1 MRTYC
6 AYCLQTCALS
16 TRLNNNRSIRFVS
29 KPPLMDFVHLQG
41 GGRRRRERERKKKG
55 RGVVNKSLVIGL
67 WDQQWLVSVI
77 AIQRAY
83 DRGSF
88 FFFFFVVE
96 KSRLFLRNET
106 VLGKRM
112 TNKGAT
118 DKWHDRENWPQ
129 TNDFSFL
136 FFLIKFSTYR
146 VHASLFKSLK
156 FETII
161 RAYDFVGYCIKINIE
176 NWKDDCS
183 R

>member
-1 MRTYC
+1 MSIYINNWLLRTYC
-6 AYCLQTCALS
+6 AHCLQTCALS

-88 FFFFFVVE
+88 FFFFRGRKV
-96 KSRLFLRNET
+96 KAISAKRNCSWKKDDQQRGHGQMARPGELT
-106 VLGKRM
+106 ADERFF
-112 TNKGAT
+112 
-118 DKWHDRENWPQ
+118 
-129 TNDFSFL
+129 FSFL
-136 FFLIKFSTYR
+136 FNKIFYISSPR
-146 VHASLFKSLK
+146 
-156 FETII
+156 I
-161 RAYDFVGYCIKINIE
+161 FV
-176 NWKDDCS
+176 
-183 R
+183 

>member
-1 MRTYC
+1 
-6 AYCLQTCALS
+6 
-16 TRLNNNRSIRFVS
+16 
-29 KPPLMDFVHLQG
+29 MDFVHLQG
-41 GGRRRRERERKKKG
+41 GGRRRREREKKKG
-55 RGVVNKSLVIGL
+55 SGRCKQVVSHRSLGPTMTRFGYCYSAGIR
-67 WDQQWLVSVI
+67 S
-77 AIQRAY
+77 RF
-83 DRGSF
+83 F

>member
-1 MRTYC
+1 MSIYINNWLLRTYC
-6 AYCLQTCALS
+6 AHCLQTCALS

-88 FFFFFVVE
+88 FFFFSWS
-96 KSRLFLRNET
+96 KSQGYFCETKLFLEKGWPTKGPR
-106 VLGKRM
+106 
-112 TNKGAT
+112 TNGT
-118 DKWHDRENWPQ
+118 TGRIDRRR
-129 TNDFSFL
+129 TIFL
-136 FFLIKFSTYR
+136 FFSF
-146 VHASLFKSLK
+146 
-156 FETII
+156 
-161 RAYDFVGYCIKINIE
+161 
-176 NWKDDCS
+176 
-183 R
+183 